1 MSLVLSRDLP
11 PLRPFEVR
19 LRHHVPGEPMADDAT
34 YHWRGEATDEAH
46 AVVIARREAAADG
59 WQPDGPIACRVVES
73 TDFLPVSHE
82 WVEGVS

>member
-1 MSLVLSRDLP
+1 
-11 PLRPFEVR
+11 
-19 LRHHVPGEPMADDAT
+19 MADDAT